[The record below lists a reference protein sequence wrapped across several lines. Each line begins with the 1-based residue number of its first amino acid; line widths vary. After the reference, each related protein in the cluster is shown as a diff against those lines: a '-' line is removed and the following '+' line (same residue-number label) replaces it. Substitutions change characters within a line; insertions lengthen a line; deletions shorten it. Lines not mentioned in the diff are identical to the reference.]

1 MEQDFIAQ
9 AQAWISLE
17 NVRVPTLAAI
27 SKVESSPDQNSPRSV
42 SWILDG
48 SDFMAQVVLW
58 ESGSFEADLAEVAT
72 GRVQTNSGKLGDVIE
87 VESLL
92 GAARDWALRS
102 R

>member
-1 MEQDFIAQ
+1 MKQDFIAQ

-17 NVRVPTLAAI
+17 NTRVPTLAAI
-27 SKVESSPDQNSPRSV
+27 SKVESSPDQTSPRSV

-58 ESGSFEADLAEVAT
+58 ESGSFEADLAEIAT
-72 GRVQTNSGKLGDVIE
+72 GWVQTSSGKLGDVIE